1 MTLEKLKELA
11 RHAAHRTAPETFSVA
26 SVDAAIADEFKALT
40 SSINMFMKNRYD
52 IYDII
57 IENADEIVPAKVMDA
72 MNQFAE
78 VIQVKNGDKKVFKRG
93 GLGRNRAKKFLTQ
106 VGLSGVYESFRLDE
120 ETFTIGMKAIGGAV
134 SIDFERMMSGAESLA
149 EFMDVLV
156 EAQVD
161 GVYAEVQ
168 KALMAAVKNSAMPAA
183 NKAIGNWDPT
193 AMQRIVNTVKTY
205 GGSATIF
212 AAPEF
217 VAEMGADPIVPAI
230 KAGAQGIYSP
240 EDIDAIHK
248 FGSIKLFRGTP
259 VVELRQSFLDENNT
273 TKMINPQFAYVL
285 PGGKEKIVKVLME
298 GETQIYDAVNRDQ
311 SIEINT
317 YRKVGVGILAFNNW
331 GVYQNT
337 AIEAYTGA
345 GTNLDMPTA
354 PGFGLHQDS
363 ILGVDIAKADFN

>member
-57 IENADEIVPAKVMDA
+57 IENADEIVPNKVIDA
-72 MNQFAE
+72 MGQFTE
-78 VIQVKNGDKKVFKRG
+78 IVQVKNGEQKVFKKG

-106 VGLSGVYESFRLDE
+106 VGLSGVYESFRLDQ
-120 ETFTIGMKAIGGAV
+120 ETFTIKTKAIGGAV
-134 SIDFERMMSGAESLA
+134 SIDFERMMSGDESLS
-149 EFMDVLV
+149 EFMDVLT
-156 EAQVD
+156 EAQID
-161 GVYAEVQ
+161 GIYIEVQ
-168 KALMAAVKNSAMPAA
+168 KALMAAIKGTVMPNA
-183 NKAIGNWDPT
+183 NKVEGSYSA
-193 AMQRIVNTVKTY
+193 AALQRVVNTVKTY

-217 VAEMGADPIVPAI
+217 INRMGPDAIVPAI
-230 KAGAQGIYSP
+230 GTTTQGIYSP

-248 FGSIKLFRGTP
+248 FGAIKLFRGTP
-259 VVELRQSFLDENNT
+259 VVELRQSFLDEKND
-273 TKMINPQFAYVL
+273 TKMINPDYAYIL
-285 PGGKEKIVKVLME
+285 PSGKEKVVKVIME

-331 GVYQNT
+331 GVYH
-337 AIEAYTGA
+337 I
-345 GTNLDMPTA
+345 TNGDP
-354 PGFGLHQDS
+354 S
-363 ILGVDIAKADFN
+363 GVDFHTYEESLGIDVSKIDL